1 MPYIKKDD
9 RGVLDP
15 FIEDLSRNMLAEPGQ
30 LNYVITKLLL
40 KYLKACGLRYK
51 SVNEIMGVLSCVTQ
65 EFYRRVVVPYENK
78 KRDENGDVF

>member
-40 KYLKACGLRYK
+40 KYLKALGL
-51 SVNEIMGVLSCVTQ
+51 
-65 EFYRRVVVPYENK
+65 
-78 KRDENGDVF
+78 